1 MFLDMRDSSMC
12 KNIPAVWNA
21 VKDSRYLDH
30 LCLCT
35 DDRESEDILVHGH
48 MNDVVRIA
56 IQKWVV
62 VLHTIQLEKLV

>member
-12 KNIPAVWNA
+12 KNIPAVWDA

-35 DDRESEDILVHGH
+35 DDRESDKRQMPHPPP
-48 MNDVVRIA
+48 R
-56 IQKWVV
+56 
-62 VLHTIQLEKLV
+62 